1 MGRIGAFLISDF
13 ATEAQLLAVE
23 DEIHRHRS
31 EGGFQG
37 DEYEIALILVAA
49 ARHGADRKVI
59 ARETGARNELLE
71 IIENRMVAARLW
83 RDGVV
88 ETGGWLEEE
97 GFAGFT
103 RTCLLPSGKAYVSW
117 TLTVSSGTYL
127 RASCLTPSCKVRS
140 GKRSQPYSGHK
151 DAIWGN
157 QHGRA
162 KT

>member
-1 MGRIGAFLISDF
+1 MDGAILARLRGSLVSVLDLVGVKCCLFVGRIGAFLMSDF

-97 GFAGFT
+97 GFAGFYEDV
-103 RTCLLPSGKAYVSW
+103 LVALGKS
-117 TLTVSSGTYL
+117 
-127 RASCLTPSCKVRS
+127 VRILAPD
-140 GKRSQPYSGHK
+140 GIIWYIPARELSQSVM
-151 DAIWGN
+151 
-157 QHGRA
+157 
-162 KT
+162 